1 MFIPRALYSPNYET
15 GIMYEVKI
23 NQFSGPLEKLL
34 ELIEEKKMEIT
45 ALSLAEVTGG
55 FFNYVK
61 RVEGDIDP
69 KILADFLVVAA
80 KLVLI
85 KSKALLPGLE
95 LTQEEESDIK
105 DLENRLKIYNEFRI
119 ASQYLKDLLS
129 KQNISHS
136 RRFLMNLENEGLFY
150 PPDNLKLGDLSG
162 AMTHFLNVLKELIP
176 EQESVKPVM
185 ISLEQKVEEL
195 LARFKKETEQSFQQL
210 AHKRSRAEIVI
221 FFLAILHLIKDQIIQ
236 AEQPDQFSDIMFKK
250 TRQL

>member
-61 RVEGDIDP
+61 RVESDIDP

-95 LTQEEESDIK
+95 LTQEEELDIK
-105 DLENRLKIYNEFRI
+105 DLEQAAKYGGFLKRQIGNEFRRRPIVILVGGGMVNTDDFNEI
-119 ASQYLKDLLS
+119 ADALRAKDTVHIKTYLELLS
-129 KQNISHS
+129 TAEKN
-136 RRFLMNLENEGLFY
+136 NEEFIKKY
-150 PPDNLKLGDLSG
+150 
-162 AMTHFLNVLKELIP
+162 
-176 EQESVKPVM
+176 
-185 ISLEQKVEEL
+185 EEL
-195 LARFKKETEQSFQQL
+195 KNIKRDKENREDSNTS
-210 AHKRSRAEIVI
+210 
-221 FFLAILHLIKDQIIQ
+221 
-236 AEQPDQFSDIMFKK
+236 
-250 TRQL
+250 

>member
-95 LTQEEESDIK
+95 LTQEEELDIK
-105 DLENRLKIYNEFRI
+105 D
-119 ASQYLKDLLS
+119 
-129 KQNISHS
+129 
-136 RRFLMNLENEGLFY
+136 LENEGLFY

-210 AHKRSRAEIVI
+210 AHKRSRAEIII

-250 TRQL
+250 SSNAAGQDVSQP